1 MNEEK
6 AAAPEIGAQSKFLKW
21 LDNYWYHYKWPTIGV
36 AFILLTLIVCLS
48 QCASETP
55 TDMTVTY
62 AGNFLFSEAEQNG
75 LTQVLSDTCT
85 TDLDGNGD
93 SAVGFASFSI
103 FTEEELIELYTYVDP
118 ETGEKKVD
126 KSSMMAAKQYN
137 TERIK
142 TMQTYIMTGDCAV
155 WLVSPYVYETM
166 FEGKVRIV
174 ETVPLKDTALYKN
187 YDAVKSL
194 PADTVFMLTYPT
206 LGAYSN
212 NDLHAA
218 AVTYYNAAI
227 GREEGQGA
235 A

>member
-1 MNEEK
+1 
-6 AAAPEIGAQSKFLKW
+6 
-21 LDNYWYHYKWPTIGV
+21 V
-36 AFILLTLIVCLS
+36 AFILFTLIVTLS

-62 AGNFLFSEAEQNG
+62 AGNFLFSEAEQSG
-75 LTQVLSDTCT
+75 LNQVLSDTCT
-85 TDLDGNGD
+85 IDLDGNGD
-93 SAVGFASFSI
+93 SAVGLATFSI
-103 FTEEELIELYTYVDP
+103 FTEEQLTELYTYIDP
-118 ETGEKKVD
+118 ETGEEKVD
-126 KSSMMAAKQYN
+126 KSSMMSAKQYN

-174 ETVPLKDTALYKN
+174 ETVPLKDTALYKS
-187 YDAVKSL
+187 YDAVKGL
-194 PADTVFMLTYPT
+194 PDDTILMLTYPT

-212 NDLHAA
+212 SELHAT
-218 AVTYYNAAI
+218 AVAYFNAAI